1 MAELIRTAEDG
12 SIGFGDYTLPEK
24 SKLSDFKFMGD
35 VYKVKTFKELTKLE
49 KNEMFVYES
58 EPGTSVEG
66 LKCKGNIVSFKVE
79 GDGNTQITLGLE
91 DDTEYRV
98 SVGGNDLGKMATNLS
113 GKLVIAVDLCP
124 GKAEEVVIE
133 RM

>member
-1 MAELIRTAEDG
+1 MAELIRTSGDG
-12 SIGFGDYTLPEK
+12 SIGFGDYRLPEK
-24 SKLSDFKFMGD
+24 SKLSDFEFMGD

-66 LKCKGNIVSFKVE
+66 LKCEGNVVSFDVE

-91 DDTEYRV
+91 DDTEYKV
-98 SVGGNDLGKMATNLS
+98 SVGGSDIGKMATNIG

-124 GKAEEVVIE
+124 GNPQSIVIE
-133 RM
+133 RA